1 VSDES
6 QMWLRQFLYL
16 ALLTA
21 LVHLL
26 LAASGILLWVRASS
40 AVLLTFG
47 MDAFVGAVREL
58 ILARRIAHFGT
69 ADIDPRKDRLLFGI
83 VACGYVLVGLIAL
96 AVSVT
101 QLWQRRAPGA
111 TLLGVVLAATA
122 MLVVPIIGSYMKA
135 LAMELRSPA
144 LKAAAIFTF
153 GNSYL
158 SMVLLIGLLIN
169 AGMERWWGD
178 PLAALIMSPFIVYK
192 GIQILVE
199 HRSEE
204 FVQ

>member
-1 VSDES
+1 MSDES
-6 QMWLRQFLYL
+6 QIWLRQFLYL
-16 ALLTA
+16 ALFTA
-21 LVHLL
+21 LVHML
-26 LAASGILLWVRASS
+26 LAGSGILLWVQTSS

-47 MDAFVGAVREL
+47 LDALVGAVREL
-58 ILARRIAHFGT
+58 IVARRIVHYGT
-69 ADIDPRKDRLLFGI
+69 ADIDPREDRLSFGI
-83 VACGYVLVGLIAL
+83 VAGAYLLVGLIAL
-96 AVSVT
+96 TASAG
-101 QLWQRRAPGA
+101 QILQRRAPGA

-122 MLVVPIIGSYMKA
+122 MLVIPIIGSYMKA

-192 GIQILVE
+192 GIQILVS
-199 HRSEE
+199 HRGEE

>member
-21 LVHLL
+21 FVHML
-26 LAASGILLWVRASS
+26 LAASGILLWVQTAS
-40 AVLLTFG
+40 AILLTFG
-47 MDAFVGAVREL
+47 LDAFVGGVREL
-58 ILARRIAHFGT
+58 ILALRIVRYGT
-69 ADIDPRKDRLLFGI
+69 ADIDPRKDHMLFAI
-83 VACGYVLVGLIAL
+83 VACAYVVVGLIAL
-96 AVSVT
+96 ILGVG
-101 QLWQRRAPGA
+101 QLWQREGPDA
-111 TLLGVVLAATA
+111 TLLGVLLAATA
-122 MLVVPIIGSYMKA
+122 MLLIPIIGSYMKA
-135 LAMELRSPA
+135 LAMEVRSPA

-158 SMVLLIGLLIN
+158 SMVLLVGLLIT

-178 PLAALIMSPFIVYK
+178 PLGALIMSPFIVYK
-192 GIQILVE
+192 GIQILVG
-199 HRSEE
+199 HRSED